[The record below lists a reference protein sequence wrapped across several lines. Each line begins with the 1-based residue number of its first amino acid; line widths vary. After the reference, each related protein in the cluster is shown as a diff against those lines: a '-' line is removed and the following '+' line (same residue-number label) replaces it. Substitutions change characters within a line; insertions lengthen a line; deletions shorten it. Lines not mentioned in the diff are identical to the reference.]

1 MGASRLRRLSPRRE
15 LLLALLLGLAGAGL
29 VLLAVRQGWAHV
41 RTAAPRPLPGSNVA
55 LTGQDL
61 VPAAGALAIAAL
73 ASLAA
78 VLATRGLVRRVVGLL
93 LAAFGIGIAAAVSAG
108 ITAADA
114 IAAAAGNAGVGRQR
128 RIGRHR
134 GLSHRGL
141 SRGRRRAGR
150 RTAHCRVPGA
160 CGHDQ
165 PPVARAD
172 ARRRGGRCRGRA
184 AGRVAGGELAGHV
197 QPLRPA
203 RAGQAAS
210 GRARG
215 APGTG
220 RRRHRHHLGVA
231 QPRRGSDRRQAGGAA
246 GRGWVG
252 TWGAAPRRAAAGGAA
267 GRGSGSWGS
276 GSLGTGAG

>member
-41 RTAAPRPLPGSNVA
+41 RTAAPRPLPGSDVA

-114 IAAAAGNAGVGRQR
+114 IAAAAGNAG
-128 RIGRHR
+128 
-134 GLSHRGL
+134 S
-141 SRGRRRAGR
+141 AGSAGSAG
-150 RTAHCRVPGA
+150 TAGSVT
-160 CGHDQ
+160 
-165 PPVARAD
+165 
-172 ARRRGGRCRGRA
+172 
-184 AGRVAGGELAGHV
+184 AG
-197 QPLRPA
+197 
-203 RAGQAAS
+203 S
-210 GRARG
+210 
-215 APGTG
+215 
-220 RRRHRHHLGVA
+220 
-231 QPRRGSDRRQAGGAA
+231 
-246 GRGWVG
+246 
-252 TWGAAPRRAAAGGAA
+252 AAAGGAQGGAPPIAGFPAHVVMTSLPWRVLTLAGAVVVVAAGLLVAWRAANWPAMSSRFDPPERARPRQAALAARRAPAAGDTATIWESLSRGEDPTDGRPGERQAGERQAGERQAGERQA
-267 GRGSGSWGS
+267 GR
-276 GSLGTGAG
+276 TGAGRSAAGRTGPDEAGRA

>member
-41 RTAAPRPLPGSNVA
+41 RTAAPRPLPGSDIA

-114 IAAAAGNAGVGRQR
+114 IAAAAGNAGP
-128 RIGRHR
+128 
-134 GLSHRGL
+134 
-141 SRGRRRAGR
+141 AGSAGSAG
-150 RTAHCRVPGA
+150 TAGSVTAGSA
-160 CGHDQ
+160 
-165 PPVARAD
+165 
-172 ARRRGGRCRGRA
+172 A
-184 AGRVAGGELAGHV
+184 AG
-197 QPLRPA
+197 
-203 RAGQAAS
+203 S
-210 GRARG
+210 
-215 APGTG
+215 
-220 RRRHRHHLGVA
+220 
-231 QPRRGSDRRQAGGAA
+231 
-246 GRGWVG
+246 
-252 TWGAAPRRAAAGGAA
+252 AAAGGAQGGAPPLA
-267 GRGSGSWGS
+267 GFPAHVVMTSLPWRALTLAGAVVVVAAGLLVAWRAANWPAMSSRFDPPERARPRQAALAARRAPAAGDTATIWESLSRGEDPTDGRPGER
-276 GSLGTGAG
+276 

>member
-1 MGASRLRRLSPRRE
+1 MSASRLRRLSPRRE

-114 IAAAAGNAGVGRQR
+114 IAAAAGNAG
-128 RIGRHR
+128 
-134 GLSHRGL
+134 S
-141 SRGRRRAGR
+141 AGSAGSAG
-150 RTAHCRVPGA
+150 TAGSVT
-160 CGHDQ
+160 
-165 PPVARAD
+165 
-172 ARRRGGRCRGRA
+172 
-184 AGRVAGGELAGHV
+184 AG
-197 QPLRPA
+197 
-203 RAGQAAS
+203 S
-210 GRARG
+210 
-215 APGTG
+215 
-220 RRRHRHHLGVA
+220 
-231 QPRRGSDRRQAGGAA
+231 
-246 GRGWVG
+246 
-252 TWGAAPRRAAAGGAA
+252 AAAGGAQGGAPPIA
-267 GRGSGSWGS
+267 GFPAHVVMTSLPWRALTLVGAVVVVAAGLLVAWRAANWPAMSSRFDPPERARPRQAALAARRAPAAGDTATIWESLSRGEDPTDGRPGERRPGERHWGS
-276 GSLGTGAG
+276 GT